1 MPTLQE
7 ALSLLQEG
15 YDPKDLDK
23 RSKSFGFPVGCITLV
38 DEVTNELVIL
48 LVLF

>member
-15 YDPKDLDK
+15 YEPKDLDN
-23 RSKSFGFPVGCITLV
+23 RSKQFGFPVGCITLV
-38 DEVTNELVIL
+38 DEVSHVN
-48 LVLF
+48 

>member
-15 YDPKDLDK
+15 VAPKDLDN
-23 RSKSFGFPVGCITLV
+23 RSMEFGFPVGCITLV
-38 DEVTNELVIL
+38 DEVGS
-48 LVLF
+48 